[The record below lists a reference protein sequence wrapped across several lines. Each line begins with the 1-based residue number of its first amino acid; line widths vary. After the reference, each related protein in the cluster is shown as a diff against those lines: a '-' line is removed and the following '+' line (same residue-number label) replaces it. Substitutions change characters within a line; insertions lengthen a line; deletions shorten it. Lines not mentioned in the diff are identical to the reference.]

1 MPALNSWEKDAFYP
15 CLGSRKLCGSADRP
29 GRSRSPLP
37 ASPPLTLSQSNLLIN
52 NNTSIFL
59 PVALSPSPEQ
69 KQEAVKGVGRDAEDS
84 NGSSAQ
90 DCWHMILILLLPL
103 GLYPTLTSI
112 PHLSP
117 GSPPSLSLRVSAV
130 PVSVSRTFAF
140 SRGDSL
146 AGSPGNRAWLW
157 PGASACDRLFPA
169 PVHSAPAPS
178 SLHAGQHPRHSW
190 ATPHWLV
197 AHWGQQS
204 CHSLPSMMQI
214 PGRMGWG
221 QGEAIGLGSLW
232 CALPVISCT

>member
-1 MPALNSWEKDAFYP
+1 M
-15 CLGSRKLCGSADRP
+15 
-29 GRSRSPLP
+29 
-37 ASPPLTLSQSNLLIN
+37 
-52 NNTSIFL
+52 
-59 PVALSPSPEQ
+59 ALSPGLAGTSPEQ
-69 KQEAVKGVGRDAEDS
+69 KQEGVNGVGRDAGDS
-84 NGSSAQ
+84 NGSSAR
-90 DCWHMILILLLPL
+90 DCWHMILFLILPL

-117 GSPPSLSLRVSAV
+117 GSPPSFSLPLSAV

-169 PVHSAPAPS
+169 PCPRCPNPLHPACWAVPTAPLGSPS
-178 SLHAGQHPRHSW
+178 LAG
-190 ATPHWLV
+190 ALV
-197 AHWGQQS
+197 ADWGQQS

-221 QGEAIGLGSLW
+221 QGEAMGLGFLW
-232 CALPVISCT
+232 CGLPVISCT